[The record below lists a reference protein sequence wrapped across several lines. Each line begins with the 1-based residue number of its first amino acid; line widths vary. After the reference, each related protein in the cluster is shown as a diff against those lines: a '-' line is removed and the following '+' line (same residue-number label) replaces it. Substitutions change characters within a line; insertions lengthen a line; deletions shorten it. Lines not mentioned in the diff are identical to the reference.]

1 MPQDKEKQALELVN
15 SIRGQVLIGYA
26 LETAINKFSIFKG
39 RYKQVS
45 VIADMQLMLDNIFF
59 IGKAQK

>member
-26 LETAINKFSIFKG
+26 LETAINKFSKIKG

-45 VIADMQLMLDNIFF
+45 VIADIQLMLDNIFF